1 MSLFKSL
8 EGISI
13 KSDIV
18 TPMRDPVGGK
28 IISMPFS
35 ALSVDNRPKIIKLI
49 DIPDGLYSEVL
60 F

>member
-1 MSLFKSL
+1 M